1 MITFKFQDAFY
12 ILLPDRYDWENNYR
26 TWEIVFGLVIC
37 LKMIAIWL
45 KIYYQCDIDI
55 FFLDRE
61 RKKERFSESSPN
73 AWRLIFVA
81 NEYNELQMMQYV
93 SMELTLVWYVFF
105 MEGVGWRLWSAHDP
119 DLSDDINDSVLNK
132 YINFSIIIIVLV
144 SIGLV
149 QYLLKRGLG
158 FLFPLP
164 IHNFVDL
171 CSITNVSVFI
181 FDQRLHGYYIHG
193 ESTGGQSDVSF
204 NELRDYLQR
213 EENGESRPRGML
225 SEYPELQT
233 FEIFLPVKIRQL
245 YEVVYKRDVINE
257 INKQREHL
265 RGYENTSRF
274 FNLSPLPK
282 GMDILALINQRDEM
296 SQFFMNY
303 ISQAKNYPQV
313 AIREKSLCQIATGLP
328 PADMNKKDTPIF
340 IKDNWFSYRKI

>member
-1 MITFKFQDAFY
+1 
-12 ILLPDRYDWENNYR
+12 
-26 TWEIVFGLVIC
+26 
-37 LKMIAIWL
+37 MIAIWL

-105 MEGVGWRLWSAHDP
+105 MEGVGWRLWAAHDP

-132 YINFSIIIIVLV
+132 YINFSIIIIVLI